1 MTLVKKTPR
10 KLKPKLRIV
19 SNAGLMTSEKKPTL
33 QDGKASLTSLPYTTR
48 TGLRI
53 GAYYT
58 PRQQVRMSRDDE
70 FWQGILLGDKP
81 KSNLPFIAYIIGLIV
96 LIKNL
101 MEYK

>member
-1 MTLVKKTPR
+1 MTK
-10 KLKPKLRIV
+10 
-19 SNAGLMTSEKKPTL
+19 EKKLTL

-58 PRQQVRMSRDDE
+58 PPKQARMSRDDE

-101 MEYK
+101 MEIK

>member
-1 MTLVKKTPR
+1 M
-10 KLKPKLRIV
+10 
-19 SNAGLMTSEKKPTL
+19 NSEKKPTL

>member
-1 MTLVKKTPR
+1 MTK
-10 KLKPKLRIV
+10 
-19 SNAGLMTSEKKPTL
+19 EKKQTL

-58 PRQQVRMSRDDE
+58 PPQQVRMSRDDE

-81 KSNLPFIAYIIGLIV
+81 KSNLPFVAYIIGLIV

-101 MEYK
+101 MEIK

>member
-1 MTLVKKTPR
+1 
-10 KLKPKLRIV
+10 
-19 SNAGLMTSEKKPTL
+19 
-33 QDGKASLTSLPYTTR
+33 LTSLPYTTR

-53 GAYYT
+53 GAFYT
-58 PRQQVRMSRDDE
+58 PPKQARMSRDEE

-101 MEYK
+101 MEIK